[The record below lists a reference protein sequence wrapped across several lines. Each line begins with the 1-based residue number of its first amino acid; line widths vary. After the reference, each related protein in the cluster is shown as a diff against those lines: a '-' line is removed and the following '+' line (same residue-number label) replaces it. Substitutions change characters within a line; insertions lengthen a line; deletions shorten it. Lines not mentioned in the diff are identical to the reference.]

1 MRASDQPARTI
12 VGLGEEATGV
22 EGAGYL
28 GRRRGQRLVLGGF
41 DIAEHQNCRRGPD
54 WELLQLLSSAALELD
69 GVVIAVLHVLIETD
83 HQDVLDR
90 RHAML
95 VLHPLRHFD
104 PEHGALGYARRAVLG
119 RLEAF
124 AAEGRVAA
132 EGVELVGGA
141 LAGLLGL
148 HAFQAVVTHEDS
160 PSIEGN
166 GNFIVWNDNPHARW
180 GHAK

>member
-1 MRASDQPARTI
+1 MASRKPLPVDIHIGQKI
-12 VGLGEEATGV
+12 
-22 EGAGYL
+22 
-28 GRRRGQRLVLGGF
+28 QRLRSLKGKTQEALADSIGTTF
-41 DIAEHQNCRRGPD
+41 QQLQNYENVP
-54 WELLQLLSSAALELD
+54 
-69 GVVIAVLHVLIETD
+69 
-83 HQDVLDR
+83 DR

-104 PEHGALGYARRAVLG
+104 PEHGTLGYARRAVLG

-166 GNFIVWNDNPHARW
+166 GEFITWNDNPHARW